1 MIQINQ
7 DHDNAEGKDNDNDRE
22 GGTRREVSMKM
33 WTTIPSVVLLV
44 PTSVSVKDETVL
56 ASKED
61 GGTNDN
67 DDNKFLRWPWI
78 SLSSSLFS
86 MSAMNEDDS
95 QNCSDD
101 HRQYLG
107 VDV

>member
-1 MIQINQ
+1 MIQFNQ
-7 DHDNAEGKDNDNDRE
+7 DHDNAEGKDKTMTLKEE
-22 GGTRREVSMKM
+22 GGRRREVSM
-33 WTTIPSVVLLV
+33 WTTIPSVVSLA
-44 PTSVSVKDETVL
+44 PTSVSVKDENVL

-61 GGTNDN
+61 DGTNDN
-67 DDNKFLRWPWI
+67 DDNKFLRWHWM